1 MEALTRMEWGLAHWH
16 GDSWEALMKPG
27 TLSPYI
33 LISLLCHCRRPP
45 PRTPL
50 PPQWKH
56 LSNPI
61 WREETASP
69 EETALVSLEVA
80 ANQDHADSSADSP
93 PLFASQ
99 PVPRRDLNPDRLPK
113 GRYGAAHIRSATFQ
127 KNLNF
132 LIHADRNPGDL
143 CGHGWGAL
151 FLLQPG
157 SQVPESNDGHE
168 SGPLTTTPSDPPGQ
182 NM

>member
-16 GDSWEALMKPG
+16 GDSWETLMKPG

-99 PVPRRDLNPDRLPK
+99 PVPRLKSRQTPEGKVQCGPYQVCYLPEELEFSNSCRQESREPVWAWM
-113 GRYGAAHIRSATFQ
+113 GGAVSPTARF
-127 KNLNF
+127 
-132 LIHADRNPGDL
+132 PG
-143 CGHGWGAL
+143 
-151 FLLQPG
+151 PRIK
-157 SQVPESNDGHE
+157 
-168 SGPLTTTPSDPPGQ
+168 
-182 NM
+182 